1 MKEKRFLRRTFG
13 LLAAAML
20 SLSLTPLF
28 AVAEESYDLPA
39 DAPAVVAAEVDAA
52 LEQDVAAPEAPAP
65 EVAAPEAAAP
75 APEATAPAPEA
86 TAPALEQQ
94 LTAAP
99 AAELPEADQVD
110 NTHLEV
116 FTSPGTV
123 SMDTISNV
131 DANGISQYIIYGKNI
146 PVQGGTYWYKLLLKE
161 TGALIFDN
169 DLRATYQGVDGKYK
183 LHYAMPASGEN
194 HHMVAD
200 GSFDNVLTTSP
211 LLPSTVT
218 SKITNDNYTYKL
230 DLLTEEGFT
239 FNNKLQYKYSGAQY
253 GYYINYGYDLA
264 TDTQTLDAGD
274 LAGNKVNPAILERV
288 TQTLKTTYDTLSS
301 ISYSANSLTSA
312 FTSRVSSV
320 LSGFSNLRLAA

>member
-1 MKEKRFLRRTFG
+1 MKEKRILRRTFG

-39 DAPAVVAAEVDAA
+39 DVPAVAAAEVDAA
-52 LEQDVAAPEAPAP
+52 LEQSEAAPEADMPAEP
-65 EVAAPEAAAP
+65 EVV
-75 APEATAPAPEA
+75 
-86 TAPALEQQ
+86 APALEQQ

-99 AAELPEADQVD
+99 AAELPEADQIE
-110 NTHLEV
+110 NTHLPV
-116 FTSPGTV
+116 MSGSDTV
-123 SMDTISNV
+123 AMDTISNV
-131 DANGISQYIIYGKNI
+131 DSAGISEYIIYGKNI
-146 PVQGGTYWYKLLLKE
+146 PVQNGTYWYKLLLKE

-169 DLRATYQGVDGKYK
+169 DLRVVYQGVDGKYK

-218 SKITNDNYTYKL
+218 SKISNDNYTYKL
-230 DLLTEEGFT
+230 DLLTAEGFT
-239 FNNKLQYKYSGAQY
+239 FNNKLQYNYSGSQY

-264 TDTQTLDAGD
+264 TDTQTLDVGD
-274 LAGNKVNPAILERV
+274 LAGNKVDPATLAKV
-288 TQTLKTTYDTLSS
+288 TDTLKYTYDKLSS

-312 FTSRVSSV
+312 FTSGISSA
-320 LSGFSNLRLAA
+320 LSRLGNLRLAA

>member
-1 MKEKRFLRRTFG
+1 MKEKRILRRTFG

-39 DAPAVVAAEVDAA
+39 DAPAVAAAEVDAA
-52 LEQDVAAPEAPAP
+52 LEQSEAAPEADMPAEP
-65 EVAAPEAAAP
+65 EVVAP
-75 APEATAPAPEA
+75 ALEQQLS
-86 TAPALEQQ
+86 APALEQQ

-99 AAELPEADQVD
+99 AAELPEADQIE
-110 NTHLEV
+110 NTHLPV
-116 FTSPGTV
+116 MSGSDTV
-123 SMDTISNV
+123 AMDTISNV
-131 DANGISQYIIYGKNI
+131 DSAGISEYIIYGKNI
-146 PVQGGTYWYKLLLKE
+146 PVQNGTYWYKLLLKE

-169 DLRATYQGVDGKYK
+169 DLRVVYQGVDGKYK

-218 SKITNDNYTYKL
+218 SKISNDNYTYKL
-230 DLLTEEGFT
+230 DLLTAEGFT
-239 FNNKLQYKYSGAQY
+239 FNNKLQYNYSGSQY

-264 TDTQTLDAGD
+264 TDTQTLDVGD
-274 LAGNKVNPAILERV
+274 LAGNKVDPATLAKV
-288 TQTLKTTYDTLSS
+288 TDTLKYTYDKLSS

-312 FTSRVSSV
+312 FTSGISSA
-320 LSGFSNLRLAA
+320 LSRLGNLRLAA